1 MSKFP
6 ESVLQQLE
14 FQDIRVWLNAKC
26 HTSGGKQQALELSPN
41 SDFNHY
47 QTLLLQLREYR
58 DAVAQQGS
66 FPGVPSYDISNAAEK
81 LAIEGAVLDLNEI
94 VSIRTSLVYLG
105 DWDKYFSDIKLEKQ
119 KLKDIRSHV
128 SEVKPA
134 LVAIEK
140 VLDRNNE
147 VFSNASPRLKKIRE
161 RKIELLRQ
169 LDKAFQISLKKAA
182 NSNFL
187 SETLESHIYGRR
199 VLSVS
204 VEKKRQVQ
212 GSILGYSR
220 NSTIAYMEPENTI
233 ALNDEN
239 ESLQNEERAEIH
251 KIFSELCKALQP
263 YNHALKSLSVFI
275 TTFDLLSAKH
285 SLSKRLD
292 AQLPILSHKLVVD
305 IKQAYHPTLYLKNL
319 EDGRQTVPNNISLTP
334 EKRVMVISGPNAGG
348 KSIALKTIG
357 LQVLMLYSGLFIP
370 CDAQSEVGNFT
381 KIFTDIGDNQSI
393 EDELSTYS
401 HKLKSMSHILSHA
414 NKSSIVLIDEFGSG
428 TDPSLGGAIAE
439 VFLEEVYRKKAFIL
453 LTTHYNNIKL
463 KANALDEANNASMQF
478 DLETL
483 QPKYR
488 LLTGVAGQ
496 SFTFEVAK
504 NAGFPDRLI
513 QKAGKY
519 AGKDKMSFENAIQ
532 QVESERKKLRQMQ
545 QKLNALEQQLERE
558 KQEIGNKDR
567 ILLKHAEL
575 KSVNEIDA
583 EKWIRLGK
591 TTEEWLLKLPIDT
604 KKHAQHGTKMVNAIK
619 EIRSLYL
626 SDDTKTTQQKTEVK
640 TSVKSGSIPER
651 IKKQPEIVRQI
662 KVGSLVRLLDSNTT
676 GTVLE
681 IEKKKAKVQFGH
693 LHSMVKLERL
703 NLIQ

>member
-14 FQDIRVWLNAKC
+14 FQDIRVWLNTKC

-47 QTLLLQLREYR
+47 QTLLLQLKEYR
-58 DAVAQQGS
+58 DAVVQQGS
-66 FPGVPSYDISNAAEK
+66 FPGVPSQDIAFAADK

-94 VSIRTSLVYLG
+94 VSIRTSLVYLS

-134 LVAIEK
+134 LSAIEK

-251 KIFSELCKALQP
+251 KIFAELCKALRP
-263 YNHALKSLSVFI
+263 FNYALKALSVFI

-292 AQLPILSHKLVVD
+292 AQMPTISHNLVVD

-370 CDAQSEVGNFT
+370 CDVQSEVGNFST
-381 KIFTDIGDNQSI
+381 IFTDIGDNQSI

-401 HKLKSMSHILSHA
+401 HKLKSMSHILSYA

-439 VFLEEVYRKKAFIL
+439 VFLEEVYRKKSFVL

-463 KANALDEANNASMQF
+463 KANALEEANNASMQF

-558 KQEIGNKDR
+558 KLEIGNKDR

-591 TTEEWLLKLPIDT
+591 TTEEWLLKLPIDS
-604 KKHAQHGTKMVNAIK
+604 KKHAQHGTKMVSAMK
-619 EIRSLYL
+619 ELRSLYL
-626 SDDTKTTQQKTEVK
+626 SDETKTKQQKTEVK
-640 TSVKSGSIPER
+640 TSVKSGTIPER

-681 IEKKKAKVQFGH
+681 LEKKKAKVQFGH
-693 LHSMVKLERL
+693 LHSMVKLELL

>member
-370 CDAQSEVGNFT
+370 CEAQSEVGNFT